1 MNDSAAVILVIFGL
15 NGRAVVRCGA
25 GRWVGVY
32 DPQAGIWAPGIRR
45 SHTIGR
51 HRGRLAIVQMGDL
64 PLALGPVPPAGE
76 AWRPD
81 RKGWGWRGLNIH
93 DDRGDL
99 AGCVGLAAPAM
110 LDLLGE
116 VQRWHEE
123 QRAARA
129 SVAYHDDI
137 GAPLLTVEVRHELR

>member
-1 MNDSAAVILVIFGL
+1 VSAVLTVTYRPRGHAE
-15 NGRAVVRCGA
+15 VRCGV

-32 DPQAGIWAPGIRR
+32 DPARGVWAPGVRR

-51 HRGRLAIVQMGDL
+51 HKGRLAIVQMGDL
-64 PLALGPVPPAGE
+64 PLALGPVPAAG
-76 AWRPD
+76 ADWRPD
-81 RKGWGWRGLNIH
+81 RRGWDWRGLNIH

-99 AGCVGLAAPAM
+99 AGCIGLTAPAM

-123 QRAARA
+123 QRLARRA
-129 SVAYHDDI
+129 VVYHEKL
-137 GAPLLTVEVRHELR
+137 GTPLLTVEVIHELR